1 MNQKFNTIS
10 IILVVILVGLLI
22 YVMASYYTKADPVSS
37 GAPLNMSE
45 TDILVSSGDENAIM
59 SNYIDS
65 KESGDSTLIPGSGND
80 EITTSGEGVIDVIY
94 NEEPKTP
101 SKPDDKLIITS
112 DENISDK
119 EKKQVLHELDQTLMD
134 LLDVVDKV
142 QTVDESRLGEESE
155 VQP

>member
-59 SNYIDS
+59 SNYVGLED
-65 KESGDSTLIPGSGND
+65 SGDSTLIPGSGSD
-80 EITTSGEGVIDVIY
+80 ESITSGEGVIDVIY
-94 NEEPKTP
+94 NEETKTP
-101 SKPDDKLIITS
+101 TKSDEKLIITS